1 MGMVSKTDFTTV
13 ETKLKQSN
21 DTITSTQN
29 ILGIKDLDN
38 LPSLDDKTLNQL
50 LDDSN
55 QLGKF
60 EDILKKH
67 FNLTNLAE

>member
-1 MGMVSKTDFTTV
+1 MGMVSKTDFTAV

-21 DTITSTQN
+21 DTITGTQN
-29 ILGIKDLDN
+29 ILGIKDLN
-38 LPSLDDKTLNQL
+38 KLPLLNGKTLKQL

-60 EDILKKH
+60 EDTLQNK